1 MSFQHMLCSICQT
14 SLTLSAIPNLVG
26 HKGNVVRTSAF
37 AWLFRKCRGSFR
49 NIRSHLT
56 RLQTTKCSHL
66 RRAVTGTSDKV
77 VVWPA
82 GFLIIHERL
91 CSTFC
96 RSGSHIPA
104 NARDSVR
111 FHFGLLTRSY
121 HKLSFI
127 VRSDIEGCSMGGSSQ
142 PYQLEAF
149 DASPQKFFS
158 PSGVAQI

>member
-1 MSFQHMLCSICQT
+1 MFVNQEFGL
-14 SLTLSAIPNLVG
+14 NE
-26 HKGNVVRTSAF
+26 N
-37 AWLFRKCRGSFR
+37 
-49 NIRSHLT
+49 
-56 RLQTTKCSHL
+56 QTTKWSHL

-96 RSGSHIPA
+96 GSGSHIPT

-127 VRSDIEGCSMGGSSQ
+127 VHSDIEGCSMGGSSQ

-149 DASPQKFFS
+149 DAIPQKFFS
-158 PSGVAQI
+158 QCGVAQI